1 MSRDRFLDL
10 QHQESAGPEHIR
22 LISEGG
28 NSLARSPR
36 PLCIDSLQ
44 VTQTCTTESRHLVYP
59 AGAGACTVIVAP
71 DSSLFSVPSE
81 HAELLDQGS
90 IPDLFRSRFDQHKT
104 PLSDTPCLIIQH
116 PGRLWFL
123 TDHGRK
129 YSIRKL
135 SAKLSVFVER

>member
-1 MSRDRFLDL
+1 MSRDRFLGL

-36 PLCIDSLQ
+36 PLCIDSIQ

-59 AGAGACTVIVAP
+59 SGAGACNLFAAS
-71 DSSLFSVPSE
+71 DSSLFSVPAE
-81 HAELLDQGS
+81 HAGSLDQGS
-90 IPDLFRSRFDQHKT
+90 IPAVLRARFVQQKT
-104 PLSDTPCLIIQH
+104 PLSDTPCLVIQH

-123 TDHGRK
+123 TDNGRK

-135 SAKLSVFVER
+135 SAQLTVFAER